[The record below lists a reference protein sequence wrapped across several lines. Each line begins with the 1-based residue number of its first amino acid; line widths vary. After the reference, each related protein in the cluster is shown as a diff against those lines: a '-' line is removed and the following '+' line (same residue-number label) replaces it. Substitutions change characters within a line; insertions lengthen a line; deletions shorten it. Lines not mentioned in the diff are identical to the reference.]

1 MDLKIRPST
10 SLKGDDQV
18 IQRKLS
24 QKIHPK
30 QSSKATFSLLA
41 ALSVGITTA
50 VLPVAAHAQDAPKP
64 RTASAYQDNYGRNV
78 IGEEKLEQLKPTVTG
93 GEAVIGEDGKA
104 LYEYTVKSGFPDDPN
119 NVTAQRWMRL
129 TFTEDPK
136 VPFNKDEKGLPSIDG
151 LPDGAKIEKV
161 EGDEHSWR
169 VVLGAEYLDMDKS
182 GARVN
187 NDKHTQ
193 WNAKDGWKKD
203 EAWNP
208 PQEMTLK
215 IPAKAI
221 SESKEGTFA
230 TGTLKVVSGR
240 LVDIDLKD
248 EINYKFI
255 ENDKKGQCTWQAQYK
270 TRLVKEDASYWLQNV
285 VVFSDPESTRDY
297 EALPQRYIGNKPT
310 LIEGQVSVNNEK
322 YKDLV
327 PVTPEKTNDFPG
339 YKIGELVVTDK
350 VPPFYSEKWIVP
362 TVPIEVNYKFKNPCG
377 ENVDEQIVAKRPQY
391 VLGYVNGLVP
401 EYTFVQASGTY
412 VSMIRPPEDASGSAE
427 FKFVKEKKPSVS
439 VGDFVWE
446 DTNGDGIQDAGEP
459 GIAGVELKL
468 EAADGK
474 SVTDI
479 NGKVVENVTTG
490 VDGKYEF
497 KDLPVLNG
505 GETYKVT
512 VVESPEGYEPTKSGQ
527 GSGALARFKDSSD
540 GFAETIP
547 GTLSEAGNKDL
558 TLDFGFVKT
567 SDDTNGNWWWLSLI
581 PLAVLPLIPIFGNH
595 GGSSQPIPP
604 ATPKQPAPNKEN
616 SQPKQE
622 QPQQPA
628 AKKPQNKQ
636 LATTGASV
644 LGLLAIAV
652 ALVAGGALL
661 IRSRKN
667 S

>member
-1 MDLKIRPST
+1 M
-10 SLKGDDQV
+10 

-30 QSSKATFSLLA
+30 QSSKTTFSLLA

-161 EGDEHSWR
+161 DEHSWR
-169 VVLGAEYLDMDKS
+169 VVLGAEYLDMNNS

-187 NDKHTQ
+187 NPDHAM
-193 WNAKDGWKKD
+193 WNAENGWDKDV
-203 EAWNP
+203 AWSP
-208 PQEMTLK
+208 KSEFKLR
-215 IPAKAI
+215 IPAKIEDA
-221 SESKEGTFA
+221 SDDSTFDK
-230 TGTLKVVSGR
+230 GKVEVVSGR
-240 LVDIDLKD
+240 LVDIDLQDNLKVKYVD
-248 EINYKFI
+248 
-255 ENDKKGQCTWQAQYK
+255 NDKSGLCTWTAHYETQLKVA
-270 TRLVKEDASYWLQNV
+270 DASYWLQNV
-285 VVFSDPESTRDY
+285 RVFSNPAST
-297 EALPQRYIGNKPT
+297 EHF
-310 LIEGQVSVNNEK
+310 
-322 YKDLV
+322 KDLPERFKWLKPSLV
-327 PVTPEKTNDFPG
+327 KGEVKINGKKLTDLTPVGPTPMAEGG
-339 YKIGELVVTDK
+339 YEIGRSDVTKD
-350 VPPFYSEKWIVP
+350 VPPFYSNEWIKPELPV
-362 TVPIEVNYKFKNPCG
+362 EVNYTFKNPCG
-377 ENVDEQIVAKRPQY
+377 EKVDKEVVEKRPEY
-391 VLGYVNGLVP
+391 VPGYKPGLAR
-401 EYTFVQASGTY
+401 EFTFAQESGAF
-412 VSMIRPPEDASGSAE
+412 VGIIRPPEDAGASAR
-427 FKFVKEKKPSVS
+427 FTFTKKIKSKGSVS

-468 EAADGK
+468 EAADGQPVIDVNGNVVAPVK
-474 SVTDI
+474 TDG
-479 NGKVVENVTTG
+479 NGKYSFDN
-490 VDGKYEF
+490 
-497 KDLPVLNG
+497 LPVLTG
-505 GETYKVT
+505 GDTYTVT
-512 VVESPEGYEPTKSGQ
+512 PVVPEGYKFTKPNQ